1 MELVTAAE
9 MRALDRAAIEERTI
23 PSLRLMENA
32 GKAVVQAMERSLG
45 PLRGKT
51 MTIVSGKGQNG
62 GDGFVVARLLRQR
75 RCKARV
81 VLLASPAS
89 LKGDAATTMRRF
101 QRAGG
106 RCHPITSGTDL
117 APVLGPLIE
126 TSDVLVDA
134 IFGTGLNAPVEG
146 MVAAAIGLMNASR
159 RPIVAID
166 LPSGLDADTGAVLG
180 TAVTAALT
188 VTLARPKRGL
198 YLGSGPNHAGVIR
211 IADIGIP
218 EDLLAAAKIPV
229 ALLDA
234 AAIRSLLPARDRTAH
249 KGTFGHA
256 GIIAGSV
263 GKTGAAAMTAMG
275 ALRIGAGLVTVATPR
290 SLNDVLEAKLLE
302 AMTFPAPET
311 EARTLSK
318 EALAPLL
325 SFAAGKTA
333 LAIGPGLGNHPDT
346 FSLVR
351 DLLVGLARP
360 TVLDADGINA
370 VAGHREI
377 LGKVHVPLVVTPHP
391 GEMARLL
398 GLSTA
403 DVQKDRMGVASRLA
417 REQKICVVLKGA
429 GTIIAGPDGRLAVSS
444 TGNPGMATAGT
455 GDVLTGMI
463 TGLLAQGLSPWDAAS
478 AGVYLHGLAG
488 DLAASDQSA
497 MGLIAGDVIRMIP
510 HAIRYVQTGEEP
522 AR

>member
-9 MRALDRAAIEERTI
+9 MRALDRAAIEERKI

-32 GKAVVQAMERSLG
+32 GKAVVQEMERVLG

-51 MTIVSGKGQNG
+51 VTIISGKGQNG

-75 RCKARV
+75 RCTART
-81 VLLASPAS
+81 VLLTSPSA
-89 LKGDAATTMRRF
+89 LKGDAATTLSRF
-101 QRAGG
+101 KRAGG
-106 RCHPITSGTDL
+106 RCHPITNETAL
-117 APVLGPLIE
+117 ASVLCPLIE
-126 TSDVLVDA
+126 TSDILVDA
-134 IFGTGLNAPVEG
+134 IFGTGLNSPVEG
-146 MVAAAIGLMNASR
+146 MAAAAIKLMNASG

-180 TAVTAALT
+180 TAVAAALT

-198 YLGSGPNHAGVIR
+198 YLGSGPNHAGTIR
-211 IADIGIP
+211 VGDIGIP
-218 EDLLAAAKIPV
+218 PDLIAAAKLRV
-229 ALLDA
+229 TLLDA
-234 AAIRSLLPARDRTAH
+234 ASIRSMLPVRSRTAH

-275 ALRIGAGLVTVATPR
+275 ALRVGAGLVTVATPR

-302 AMTFPAPET
+302 AMTIPAPET

-325 SFAAGKTA
+325 SFAASKTA
-333 LAIGPGLGNHPDT
+333 LAVGPGIGNHAET
-346 FSLVR
+346 FSLIR
-351 DLLVGLARP
+351 DLLVALARP

-370 VAGHREI
+370 VTGHRDL
-377 LGKVHVPLVVTPHP
+377 LGKVHAPLVLTPHP

-403 DVQKDRMGVASRLA
+403 DVQKDRLGVASRLA
-417 REQKICVVLKGA
+417 QEQKVCAVLKGA
-429 GTIIAGPDGRLAVSS
+429 GTIIAGPDGRLAVNS
-444 TGNPGMATAGT
+444 TGNPGMATGGT

-463 TGLLAQGLSPWDAAS
+463 AGLLSQGLSPWDAACS
-478 AGVYLHGLAG
+478 GVYLHGLAG
-488 DLAASDQSA
+488 DLAASEHGE
-497 MGLIAGDVIRMIP
+497 MGLTAGDVIRAIP
-510 HAIRYVQTGEEP
+510 QAIHHVLTDERP